1 MTDLRKLLDE
11 ATPGPWVYPAQKWA
25 RDACIEASGDAVA
38 CPGTGGAMS
47 YSQDICTMTWR
58 GTPEWDANA
67 SLIALAP
74 QLAAALIKAEDALID
89 ATAHL
94 VGAESAYREFAK
106 RHQDIRPKAATDPFF
121 TTRVGDFRKAAD
133 RARAAYL
140 EISALTGGNDD

>member
-67 SLIALAP
+67 RLIALTP
-74 QLAAALIKAEDALID
+74 QLAAALIKAEEALASIAANTCCD
-89 ATAHL
+89 GCQEAAL
-94 VGAESAYREFAK
+94 V
-106 RHQDIRPKAATDPFF
+106 
-121 TTRVGDFRKAAD
+121 
-133 RARAAYL
+133 ARAAL
-140 EISALTGGNDD
+140 SEIRALTGGNDD

>member
-67 SLIALAP
+67 RLIALAP
-74 QLAAALIKAEDALID
+74 SLAAALIKAEEALVEATEIVHKEYVRATLEAVNAGPSHPLQKQADAWRIRCMKSEASSRVAL
-89 ATAHL
+89 
-94 VGAESAYREFAK
+94 AE
-106 RHQDIRPKAATDPFF
+106 IR
-121 TTRVGDFRKAAD
+121 
-133 RARAAYL
+133 
-140 EISALTGGNDD
+140 ALTGGNDD